1 MKKQTILGGLAGG
14 VTFFFLGW
22 LLFGILLR
30 DFYQGNGNH
39 CMDRPD
45 EEMIWWALI
54 GSNLGWGLFLAL
66 IFEWTNTSGWME
78 GLKKGGILGGIIAVS
93 MDLSFY
99 SMTTMY
105 IGKRLIVGDI
115 LANIVFT
122 AIGGA
127 IIAMVMGK
135 NAKPSTL

>member
-22 LLFGILLR
+22 ILFGILLR
-30 DFYQGNGNH
+30 EFYLGNGNH
-39 CMDRPD
+39 CMDRPE
-45 EEMIWWALI
+45 EEMVWWALI
-54 GSNLGWGLFLAL
+54 ASNLGWGIFLAL

-78 GLKKGGILGGIIAVS
+78 GLKKGGIIGGIIAVS
-93 MDLSFY
+93 IDLGFY

-115 LANIVFT
+115 LANIIFS

-127 IIAMVMGK
+127 IIALIMGMNQK
-135 NAKPSTL
+135 SQ